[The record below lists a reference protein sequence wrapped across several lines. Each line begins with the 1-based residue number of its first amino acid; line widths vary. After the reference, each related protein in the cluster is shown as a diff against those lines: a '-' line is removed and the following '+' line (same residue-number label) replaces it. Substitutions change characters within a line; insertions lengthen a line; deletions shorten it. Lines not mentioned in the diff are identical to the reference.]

1 MKNNTKI
8 LLSALELEAILATH
22 WSGYIEKFLDN
33 DPTWGLLG
41 SGDHYV
47 VYFNVE
53 FSSTQLVYMG
63 RAIQQAIKH

>member
-1 MKNNTKI
+1 MNNNTRI

-22 WSGYIEKFLDN
+22 WAGYIEKFLDN

-41 SGDHYV
+41 SRDYYV

-53 FSSTQLVYMG
+53 FSSTQLVSMG
-63 RAIQQAIKH
+63 RDIQKAIKH

>member
-1 MKNNTKI
+1 MKKNTKI
-8 LLSALELEAILATH
+8 LLSALELEAILATD

-41 SGDHYV
+41 SGDYYV

-53 FSSTQLVYMG
+53 FSSTQLVSMG
-63 RAIQQAIKH
+63 REIQQAIKH

>member
-22 WSGYIEKFLDN
+22 WAGYIEKSLYN
-33 DPTWGLLG
+33 DPDWGFIG

-53 FSSTQLVYMG
+53 FSSTQLVSMG
-63 RAIQQAIKH
+63 REIQQAINH